1 MKFRKVFLY
10 SLATAVTIG
19 LASYA
24 IVMSDRAEQNHRD
37 LNNSYDRA
45 FYDLTSYMDNVEV
58 LLAESMIIA
67 HPVNTSITLEEIW
80 RQANLAQENIS
91 QLPVGQSVLSTTSK
105 FLNQLSTL
113 AYAASNSVSSTGE
126 IPESYRSE
134 LENMHQYCLS
144 LATDLHY
151 MEDSIS
157 DGTLD
162 WGVLGQT
169 LYHGGTSDL
178 ISPLGDHLVDI
189 PEIVYDGQY
198 SDHLT
203 NSVPK
208 GLKGNDITSEDAV
221 EIMKAILEEAGVE
234 TPVVTLKGE
243 SEGVI
248 PIYSLGIETADGS
261 NANAAITKTGG
272 MLLWYL
278 WGKESTD
285 EINISIAEAQEM
297 GADFLAAIG
306 FEEMVA
312 THTET
317 VYNSD
322 TGNIIT
328 VNYCYEKDGVRY
340 YPDLVK
346 VRIDG
351 TDGTVVGVEARGYIN
366 CHSYRD
372 SIEAAI
378 SEEDALTYISSDVTV
393 DSISRAVIPTD
404 YGTEK
409 DVYEITVNYM
419 DKTFLVYIDV
429 MTGREERILVKTPE

>member
-1 MKFRKVFLY
+1 M
-10 SLATAVTIG
+10 
-19 LASYA
+19 
-24 IVMSDRAEQNHRD
+24 
-37 LNNSYDRA
+37 
-45 FYDLTSYMDNVEV
+45 
-58 LLAESMIIA
+58 
-67 HPVNTSITLEEIW
+67 
-80 RQANLAQENIS
+80 
-91 QLPVGQSVLSTTSK
+91 
-105 FLNQLSTL
+105 
-113 AYAASNSVSSTGE
+113 
-126 IPESYRSE
+126 
-134 LENMHQYCLS
+134 
-144 LATDLHY
+144 
-151 MEDSIS
+151 
-157 DGTLD
+157 
-162 WGVLGQT
+162 
-169 LYHGGTSDL
+169 
-178 ISPLGDHLVDI
+178 
-189 PEIVYDGQY
+189 
-198 SDHLT
+198 
-203 NSVPK
+203 
-208 GLKGNDITSEDAV
+208 
-221 EIMKAILEEAGVE
+221 
-234 TPVVTLKGE
+234 
-243 SEGVI
+243 
-248 PIYSLGIETADGS
+248 GIETADGS

-297 GADFLAAIG
+297 GSDFLAAIG

>member
-10 SLATAVTIG
+10 TLATVVTIG

-24 IVMSDRAEQNHRD
+24 IVMSDRAEQNHRN

-45 FYDLTSYMDNVEV
+45 FYDLTSYMDNMEV

-67 HPVNTSITLEEIW
+67 NPSNTSITLEEIW
-80 RQANLAQENIS
+80 RQAYLAQENIS
-91 QLPVGQSVLSTTSK
+91 QLPMGQSVLSTTSK
-105 FLNQLSTL
+105 FLNQLSTM

-144 LATDLHY
+144 LSEDLHY
-151 MEDSIS
+151 MEESIS

-162 WGVLGQT
+162 WGLLGQT
-169 LYHGGTSDL
+169 IYQGGSSDL
-178 ISPLGDHLVDI
+178 ISKLGDDLVDI

-198 SDHLT
+198 SDHLA

-208 GLKGNDITSEDAV
+208 GLKGNDITSEEAV

-234 TPVVTLKGE
+234 TPAVTLMGE
-243 SEGVI
+243 TDGAI
-248 PIYSLGIETADGS
+248 PAYSLGIETADG

-278 WGKESTD
+278 WGKQSTD
-285 EINISIAEAQEM
+285 EVNITTAQAREI
-297 GADFLAAIG
+297 GSDFLAAIG
-306 FEEMVA
+306 YEGMTS

-328 VNYCYEKDGVRY
+328 VNYCYEKEGIKY
-340 YPDLVK
+340 YPDLIN

-366 CHSYRD
+366 CHSNRN
-372 SIEAAI
+372 SAEAAI
-378 SEEDALTYISSDVTV
+378 SEEEALAYISSEVAA

-419 DKTFLVYIDV
+419 DKTFLVYIDA
-429 MTGREERILVKTPE
+429 MTGREEKILVKAPE

>member
-58 LLAESMIIA
+58 LLAESMIIS

-162 WGVLGQT
+162 WSALGQT
-169 LYHGGTSDL
+169 LYYGGTSDL
-178 ISPLGDHLVDI
+178 ITPLGDDLVDI

-208 GLKGNDITSEDAV
+208 GLKGSDVTSEDAV

-234 TPVVTLKGE
+234 NPVVTLKGE

-297 GADFLAAIG
+297 GSDFLAAIG

-340 YPDLVK
+340 YPDLIK
-346 VRIDG
+346 LRIDG